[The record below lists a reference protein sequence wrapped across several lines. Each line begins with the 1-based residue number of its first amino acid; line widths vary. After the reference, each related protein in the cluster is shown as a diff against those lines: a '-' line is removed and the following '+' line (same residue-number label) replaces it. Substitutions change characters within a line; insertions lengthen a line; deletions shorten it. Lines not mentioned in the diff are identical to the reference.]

1 MPNPVVHF
9 EIAGRDGEA
18 LETFYRD
25 LFDWK
30 IERREAGGFP
40 YGFVSTGGEGDV
52 PGGIRHEPEGKA
64 EVVLYVEV
72 EDVEAAVAEASRL
85 GGAVRIPPMK
95 TPEVTFA
102 LITDPEGNPIG
113 VTQKAKG

>member
-64 EVVLYVEV
+64 EVSSTWRSRTWRRPSPKRR
-72 EDVEAAVAEASRL
+72 DWEAPFGSHR
-85 GGAVRIPPMK
+85 
-95 TPEVTFA
+95 
-102 LITDPEGNPIG
+102 
-113 VTQKAKG
+113 